1 MKPIKLPFEIG
12 KEYEKWEF
20 DLDIIVGEKLKACD
34 SYYYRRRLSFGGV
47 GADSVEMIFCLD
59 ILQIVIIKFNKCQL
73 DHSQH
78 ISQLMTIHYQKKA
91 SEIPNK
97 EIYIISQNMELWL
110 LESPSKLLILIY
122 GNTQYLNKL
131 YLT

>member
-20 DLDIIVGEKLKACD
+20 DLDIIEGEKLKACD

-110 LESPSKLLILIY
+110 LESSSKLLTLIY
-122 GNTQYLNKL
+122 GNIQYINKL
-131 YLT
+131 HLT